1 MLSALLLRVLRRIWL
16 LHYGLERAIL
26 AGALLLQ
33 PTARAAAAAGVEV
46 AAVAHA
52 LRTPFALR
60 APPLRPRRPHLT
72 CFCTLACFSALASL
86 VRELLAPRG
95 GSQLD
100 VEQPP
105 EPAAHVAVAE
115 DPRQPVHLHRCGRA
129 LVGGSAHCGG
139 KVAT

>member
-1 MLSALLLRVLRRIWL
+1 M
-16 LHYGLERAIL
+16 HFGLERASL
-26 AGALLLQ
+26 GVPLLQ
-33 PTARAAAAAGVEV
+33 PAARAAAAAGVDA
-46 AAVAHA
+46 AAVAHV
-52 LRTPFALR
+52 LRAPLALR

-72 CFCTLACFSALASL
+72 CFCTLAYFSALASL
-86 VRELLAPRG
+86 LRELPAPRG

-115 DPRQPVHLHRCGRA
+115 DPRQPVNLHRCGRS

-139 KVAT
+139 KVATWT